1 MRFRDVSTSVL
12 AALALTSAPVA
23 VQAAPLEAG
32 RTSAAVDGEQLG
44 SGMGAAWIVALAL
57 VVALGIVVLT
67 DDDESP
73 TSP

>member
-1 MRFRDVSTSVL
+1 MRLRDVSTSVL
-12 AALALTSAPVA
+12 AALALASAPVA

-32 RTSAAVDGEQLG
+32 RTAAAVDGEHLG

-67 DDDESP
+67 DGDESP